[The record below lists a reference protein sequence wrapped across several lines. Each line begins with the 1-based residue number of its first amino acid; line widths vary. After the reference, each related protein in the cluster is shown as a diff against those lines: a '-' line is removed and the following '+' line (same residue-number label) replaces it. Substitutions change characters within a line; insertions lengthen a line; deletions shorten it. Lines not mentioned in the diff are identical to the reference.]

1 VKRRFDTAPAH
12 GTADGKRLAWWL
24 ALVALLIL
32 IAYSGGSGPNDAIYH
47 WTLAVGGLIQDAVIL
62 TLVLCIAGFSTR
74 LLALRRPES
83 WPVAIGLAAAAV
95 VGTYIFEGIYASAVH
110 LHNEQ
115 HLTPTHW
122 EPQHAL
128 AYVVN
133 GIVICTWVPFV
144 EELTFR
150 GVGVSL
156 LLRYGSI
163 PAIVGVGIIFG
174 LAHGLLLSLPVL
186 IAFGCALAWIRIRT
200 GSVIPG
206 MLAHGT
212 FNLIALIAAVT
223 LKG

>member
-1 VKRRFDTAPAH
+1 
-12 GTADGKRLAWWL
+12 
-24 ALVALLIL
+24 
-32 IAYSGGSGPNDAIYH
+32 
-47 WTLAVGGLIQDAVIL
+47 
-62 TLVLCIAGFSTR
+62 
-74 LLALRRPES
+74 
-83 WPVAIGLAAAAV
+83 
-95 VGTYIFEGIYASAVH
+95 VH

-122 EPQHAL
+122 EPKHAL
-128 AYVVN
+128 AYAVN

-150 GVGVSL
+150 GAGVAL
-156 LLRYGSI
+156 LLRYGTV
-163 PAIVGVGIIFG
+163 PAIVGVGVVFG
-174 LAHGLLLSLPVL
+174 LAHGLLLSLPIL

-223 LKG
+223 IKG